1 MSRQPTI
8 KILVPGGH
16 WVLAA
21 HNPRAK
27 NHIKYNAALHL
38 DGCEKIVCHVFAQDD
53 VAIDDGHLTLDSTH
67 IYLGDQV
74 DAVDQFLLDTGGYE
88 AEES

>member
-8 KILVPGGH
+8 KIHVTGGH

-27 NHIKYNAALHL
+27 NHIKYSAALHL
-38 DGCEKIVCHVFAQDD
+38 DGAEKIVCHVFAQDE
-53 VAIDDGHLTLDSTH
+53 VAIDDGHLILDTAH
-67 IYLGDQV
+67 IRLGEQI
-74 DAVDQFLLDTGGYE
+74 DAVDQFISDTGGYE